1 MLKNVNPVLLIAGVV
16 VVLGLASFVIIR
28 QVTAPGETVNTTF
41 ISAEDKAEKARGADK
56 GAAAKDT
63 REESPGMQP

>member
-16 VVLGLASFVIIR
+16 VVLGLASFMMIR
-28 QVTAPGETVNTTF
+28 QAAAPGETVNTTV
-41 ISAEDKAEKARGADK
+41 AP
-56 GAAAKDT
+56 AAAKALNPGGTDGAVGKEA

>member
-16 VVLGLASFVIIR
+16 VVLGLASFMIIR
-28 QVTAPGETVNTTF
+28 QAAAPGETVNTTF
-41 ISAEDKAEKARGADK
+41 VPAEEKAAKTGGTDNSAAGAE
-56 GAAAKDT
+56 A

>member
-28 QVTAPGETVNTTF
+28 QATAPGETVNTTPVP
-41 ISAEDKAEKARGADK
+41 AAAKAEKTGSADK
-56 GAAAKDT
+56 GAAAKEA

>member
-1 MLKNVNPVLLIAGVV
+1 MLKNANPVLVIAGVI

-28 QVTAPGETVNTTF
+28 QAAAPGETVNTTAVPAA
-41 ISAEDKAEKARGADK
+41 SKALNTGGTDNV
-56 GAAAKDT
+56 AAAKDT